1 MDIRRSTT
9 EFGAL
14 PRSVPFNL
22 VGIAQIA
29 QRTYHLLDAIAQRI
43 TGWLIENV
51 IVQLAARIINE

>member
-1 MDIRRSTT
+1 
-9 EFGAL
+9 
-14 PRSVPFNL
+14 L